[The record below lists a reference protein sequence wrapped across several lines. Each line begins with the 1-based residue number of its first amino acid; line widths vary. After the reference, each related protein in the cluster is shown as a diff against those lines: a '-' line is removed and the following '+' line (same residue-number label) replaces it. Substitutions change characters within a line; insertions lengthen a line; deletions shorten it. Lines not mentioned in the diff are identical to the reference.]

1 MRTIAR
7 IGAVLLLLWGI
18 PMSMVAV
25 SLMRSSD
32 RDTREVGLPA
42 LMIFGMP
49 PLAMGVGLLVWSR
62 KGKALGQSNRLK
74 RTFFRLL
81 QEGEGKVTVLR
92 FAMETGLEGD
102 EAKTYLDERAI
113 EFNATFEATSQGA
126 VAYVFDMGQPTLP
139 DIQPSQESPKSL
151 PEDLA

>member
-18 PMSMVAV
+18 PISMVGVAM
-25 SLMRSSD
+25 MRDSD
-32 RDTREVGLPA
+32 RDTREAGLPA

-49 PLAMGVGLLVWSR
+49 PVAMGAGLLVWSR

-74 RTFFRLL
+74 QTFFRLL
-81 QEGEGKVTVLR
+81 QENEGKVTVLR

-102 EAKTYLDERAI
+102 EAKAYLDERAI

-126 VAYVFDMGQPTLP
+126 VAYVFDLGQPALP
-139 DIQPSQESPKSL
+139 DPQPQQSL
-151 PEDLA
+151 PEVEPED